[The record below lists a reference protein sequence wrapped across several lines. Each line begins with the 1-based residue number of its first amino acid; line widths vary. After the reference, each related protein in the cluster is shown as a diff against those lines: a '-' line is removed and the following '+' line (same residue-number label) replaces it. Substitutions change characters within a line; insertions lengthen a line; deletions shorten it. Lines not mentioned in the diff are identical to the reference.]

1 MSARLVESEHRVTP
15 LELFFDLVF
24 VFGFTQVTTLL
35 HEDPSWGGI
44 GRSVLV
50 LSALWWAWASYAWLT
65 NTVDAEDG
73 LVLGVMLVAIAA
85 MFIGALAV
93 PEAFGEHRLIFSV
106 AFIIVL
112 LAFIGLF
119 ALAGKSET
127 DLLRAVLHTG
137 RITLA
142 GALLIFAAGFVA
154 SGIRPVLWLAGL
166 AVGLLGPLVVEVGEW
181 RVHPAHFAERHGL
194 IVIIAIGEALVAIG
208 LGARTT
214 ALGAVVIV
222 AALLG
227 LIVAASLWL
236 AYFDFFSRG
245 MLELLVTRRGEQRV
259 RLARDV
265 YTYLHLPMIVGIV
278 FFAFGMRAVLA
289 DVHGELPAPAA
300 FCLATG
306 PAIYLLAYVVM
317 RWHVAH
323 SLSRGRS
330 TASILFLVLFP
341 LALILPSFAALALV
355 CAVWVGLH
363 AYELIW
369 WHDARAQR
377 RAEAIS
383 DDTPAGAPPVQE
395 AR

>member
-1 MSARLVESEHRVTP
+1 MSERLVESEHRVTP

-35 HEDPSWGGI
+35 HEDPSWGGV

-50 LSALWWAWASYAWLT
+50 LTALWWGWASYAWLT
-65 NTVDAEDG
+65 NSVDAEDG

-106 AFIIVL
+106 AFIVVL
-112 LAFIGLF
+112 LAFVGLF
-119 ALAGKSET
+119 ALAGKAHA
-127 DLLRAVLHTG
+127 DLLRAVLQMG

-166 AVGLLGPLVVEVGEW
+166 AVGLLGPLRVEVGAW

-208 LGARTT
+208 FGARAT

-245 MLELLVTRRGEQRV
+245 MQQLVVGRRGEQRV
-259 RLARDV
+259 ALARDV

-289 DVHGELPAPAA
+289 DVHGELRAPAA
-300 FCLATG
+300 FCLTAG
-306 PAIYLLAYVVM
+306 SALYLLSYVVL
-317 RWHVAH
+317 RWRVSHT
-323 SLSRGRS
+323 LSRGRS
-330 TASILFLVLFP
+330 IATILLLALFP
-341 LALILPSFAALALV
+341 LAVVLPAFAALAFV
-355 CAVWVGLH
+355 SAVWVGLH
-363 AYELIW
+363 AYELIFW
-369 WHDARAQR
+369 RDARGRR
-377 RAEAIS
+377 RAEAIT
-383 DDTPAGAPPVQE
+383 DDTRVDALPG
-395 AR
+395 

>member
-1 MSARLVESEHRVTP
+1 MSERLVESEHRVTP

-73 LVLGVMLVAIAA
+73 LVFGVMLVAIAA

-93 PEAFGEHRLIFSV
+93 PEAFGAHRLIFSV
-106 AFIIVL
+106 AFIVVL

-119 ALAGKSET
+119 ALAGKAEA
-127 DLLRAVLHTG
+127 DLLRAVLRTG

-154 SGIRPVLWLAGL
+154 SGIRPALWLAGL
-166 AVGLLGPLVVEVGEW
+166 VIGLLGPLLFDVGGW

-208 LGARTT
+208 FGARAT
-214 ALGAVVIV
+214 ALGTVVIV

-245 MLELLVTRRGEQRV
+245 LQQMLVGRRGEQRV
-259 RLARDV
+259 VLARDV

-278 FFAFGMRAVLA
+278 FFAFGMRATLA
-289 DVHGELPAPAA
+289 DVHGELRAPAA
-300 FCLATG
+300 FCLTAG

-317 RWHVAH
+317 RWRVSH

-330 TASILFLVLFP
+330 TATILLLALFP
-341 LALILPSFAALALV
+341 LAIVLPAFAALALV
-355 CAVWVGLH
+355 SAVWVCLH

-369 WHDARAQR
+369 WRDARGRR
-377 RAEAIS
+377 RAEAVA
-383 DDTPAGAPPVQE
+383 D
-395 AR
+395 

>member
-1 MSARLVESEHRVTP
+1 MSERLVESEHRVTP

-35 HEDPSWGGI
+35 HENPSWGGI

-119 ALAGKSET
+119 ALAGKAHA
-127 DLLRAVLHTG
+127 DLLRAVLQVG

-166 AVGLLGPLVVEVGEW
+166 AVGLLGPLRVEVGAW

-208 LGARTT
+208 FGARAT

-245 MLELLVTRRGEQRV
+245 MQQLLVGRRGEQRV
-259 RLARDV
+259 ALARDV

-278 FFAFGMRAVLA
+278 FFAFGMRATLV
-289 DVHGELPAPAA
+289 DVHGDLRAPAA
-300 FCLATG
+300 FCLTAG
-306 PAIYLLAYVVM
+306 PAIYLLAYVLL
-317 RWHVAH
+317 RWRVSHT
-323 SLSRGRS
+323 LSRGRS
-330 TASILFLVLFP
+330 IATILLVAFFP
-341 LALILPSFAALALV
+341 LAVVLPAFAALALV
-355 CAVWVGLH
+355 SAVWVGLH

-369 WHDARAQR
+369 WRDARGRR
-377 RAEAIS
+377 RAEAIT
-383 DDTPAGAPPVQE
+383 DDVRADALPG
-395 AR
+395 

>member
-1 MSARLVESEHRVTP
+1 MSERLLESEHRVTP

-65 NTVDAEDG
+65 NSVDAEDG

-93 PEAFGEHRLIFSV
+93 PEAFGEHRLIFGV
-106 AFIIVL
+106 AFIVVL
-112 LAFIGLF
+112 LAFVGLF
-119 ALAGKSET
+119 ALAGKAEA
-127 DLLRAVLHTG
+127 DLLRAVLQMG

-154 SGIRPVLWLAGL
+154 SGIRPALWLAGL
-166 AVGLLGPLVVEVGEW
+166 MVGLLGPLRVEVGAW
-181 RVHPAHFAERHGL
+181 RVHPAHFAERRGL
-194 IVIIAIGEALVAIG
+194 SVIIAIGEALVTIG
-208 LGARTT
+208 FGARAT

-245 MLELLVTRRGEQRV
+245 MQQLLVGRRGEQRV
-259 RLARDV
+259 ALARDV
-265 YTYLHLPMIVGIV
+265 YTYLHLPMVVGIV
-278 FFAFGMRAVLA
+278 FFAFGMRAALA
-289 DVHGELPAPAA
+289 DVHAELVG
-300 FCLATG
+300 CENCVT
-306 PAIYLLAYVVM
+306 
-317 RWHVAH
+317 
-323 SLSRGRS
+323 
-330 TASILFLVLFP
+330 LF
-341 LALILPSFAALALV
+341 
-355 CAVWVGLH
+355 
-363 AYELIW
+363 
-369 WHDARAQR
+369 R
-377 RAEAIS
+377 
-383 DDTPAGAPPVQE
+383 
-395 AR
+395 

>member
-1 MSARLVESEHRVTP
+1 MSQLLVESEHRVTP

-50 LSALWWAWASYAWLT
+50 LCALWWAWASYAWLT

-93 PEAFGEHRLIFSV
+93 PEAFGEHRLIFSA
-106 AFIIVL
+106 AFIVVV

-119 ALAGKSET
+119 ALAGKADA
-127 DLLRAVLHTG
+127 DLLRAVLRVG

-166 AVGLLGPLVVEVGEW
+166 AIGLLGPLRVEVGAW

-194 IVIIAIGEALVAIG
+194 IVIIAIGEALVGIG
-208 LGARTT
+208 FGARAT
-214 ALGAVVIV
+214 ALSGVVIV

-227 LIVAASLWL
+227 LVVAASLWL

-245 MLELLVTRRGEQRV
+245 VEQLVVGRRGEERV
-259 RLARDV
+259 ALARDV

-278 FFAFGMRAVLA
+278 FFAFGMRATLV
-289 DVHGELPAPAA
+289 DVHGDLPAPAA
-300 FCLATG
+300 FCFTAG
-306 PAIYLLAYVVM
+306 PAIYLVAYVLL
-317 RWHVAH
+317 RWRVAH
-323 SLSRGRS
+323 TLSRGRS
-330 TASILFLVLFP
+330 IATILLLALFP
-341 LALILPSFAALALV
+341 LALVLPAFAALALV
-355 CAVWVGLH
+355 SAVWVGLH

-369 WHDARAQR
+369 WREARSQR
-377 RAEAIS
+377 RAEAVA
-383 DDTPAGAPPVQE
+383 DVPG
-395 AR
+395 

>member
-1 MSARLVESEHRVTP
+1 MSERLVETEHRVTP

-93 PEAFGEHRLIFSV
+93 PEAFGEHRLIFGV
-106 AFIIVL
+106 AFIVVL
-112 LAFIGLF
+112 LAFVGLF
-119 ALAGKSET
+119 ALAGKAEA
-127 DLLRAVLHTG
+127 DLLRAVLRTG
-137 RITLA
+137 LITLA

-154 SGIRPVLWLAGL
+154 SEIRPVLWLAGL
-166 AVGLLGPLVVEVGEW
+166 VIGLLGPLLVDVGGW

-208 LGARTT
+208 FGARAT
-214 ALGAVVIV
+214 ALGTVVIV

-245 MLELLVTRRGEQRV
+245 LEQMLVGRRGEQRV
-259 RLARDV
+259 VLARDV

-278 FFAFGMRAVLA
+278 FFAFGMRAALA
-289 DVHGELPAPAA
+289 DVHGDLHAPAA
-300 FCLATG
+300 FCLTAG
-306 PAIYLLAYVVM
+306 SAIYLLAYVLM
-317 RWHVAH
+317 RWRVSH

-330 TASILFLVLFP
+330 VATILLLALFP
-341 LALILPSFAALALV
+341 LAVVLPAFAALALV
-355 CAVWVGLH
+355 SAVWVCLH

-369 WHDARAQR
+369 WRDARGRR
-377 RAEAIS
+377 RAEPIA
-383 DDTPAGAPPVQE
+383 DDALPG
-395 AR
+395 

>member
-1 MSARLVESEHRVTP
+1 MSERLVETEHRVTP

-44 GRSVLV
+44 GRSILV
-50 LSALWWAWASYAWLT
+50 LCALWWAWASYAWLT

-73 LVLGVMLVAIAA
+73 LVLGVILVAIAA

-93 PEAFGEHRLIFSV
+93 PEAFGEHRLIFSI
-106 AFIIVL
+106 AFIVVL

-119 ALAGKSET
+119 ALAGKAER
-127 DLLRAVLHTG
+127 DLLRAVLRTG

-166 AVGLLGPLVVEVGEW
+166 AVGLLGPLVADVGGW

-208 LGARTT
+208 FGARAT
-214 ALGAVVIV
+214 ALSAVVIV

-236 AYFDFFSRG
+236 AYFDFFSGGLQQMLVGLRG
-245 MLELLVTRRGEQRV
+245 DQRV

-278 FFAFGMRAVLA
+278 FFAFGMRATLV
-289 DVHGELPAPAA
+289 DVHADLHAPAA
-300 FCLATG
+300 FCLTAG
-306 PAIYLLAYVVM
+306 PAIYLLAYVGM
-317 RWHVAH
+317 RWRAAH

-330 TASILFLVLFP
+330 VATILLLALFP
-341 LALILPSFAALALV
+341 LAVVLPAFAALALV
-355 CAVWVGLH
+355 TAVWVGLH

-369 WHDARAQR
+369 WREARGRR
-377 RAEAIS
+377 RAEAI
-383 DDTPAGAPPVQE
+383 AGDVLPE
-395 AR
+395 

>member
-1 MSARLVESEHRVTP
+1 MNERLVESEHRVTP

-73 LVLGVMLVAIAA
+73 VVLGVMLVAIAA

-119 ALAGKSET
+119 ARAGKAAP
-127 DLLRAVLHTG
+127 DLLRAVLQMA
-137 RITLA
+137 RITLT
-142 GALLIFAAGFVA
+142 GALLIFAAGFVP
-154 SGIRPVLWLAGL
+154 SGIRPALWIAGL
-166 AVGLLGPLVVEVGEW
+166 AIGFLGPLWSDVGAW

-208 LGARTT
+208 FGARAT
-214 ALGAVVIV
+214 ALGALVIV

-236 AYFDFFSRG
+236 AYFDYFSRG
-245 MLELLVTRRGEQRV
+245 IQQLVVGRRGEQRV
-259 RLARDV
+259 ALARDV
-265 YTYLHLPMIVGIV
+265 YTYLHLPMVVGIV
-278 FFAFGMRAVLA
+278 FFAFGMRAALA
-289 DVHGELPAPAA
+289 DIHGELHAPAA
-300 FCLATG
+300 FCLTTG
-306 PAIYLLAYVVM
+306 SAVYLLAYVVL
-317 RWHVAH
+317 RWRVSH

-330 TASILFLVLFP
+330 IATGLFLAVFP
-341 LALILPSFAALALV
+341 LALILPAFAALALI
-355 CAVWVGLH
+355 CAVWGGLH

-369 WHDARAQR
+369 WRDARVRR
-377 RAEAIS
+377 RAEAIA
-383 DDTPAGAPPVQE
+383 DDTRVLSVE
-395 AR
+395 

>member
-1 MSARLVESEHRVTP
+1 MSERLVESEHRVTP

-50 LSALWWAWASYAWLT
+50 LCALWWAWASYAWLT

-119 ALAGKSET
+119 ALAGKADA
-127 DLLRAVLHTG
+127 DLLRAVLQTG

-142 GALLIFAAGFVA
+142 GALLIFAAGFVG
-154 SGIRPVLWLAGL
+154 SGVRPVLWLAGL
-166 AVGLLGPLVVEVGEW
+166 AIGLFGPLRVDVGAW

-208 LGARTT
+208 FGARAT
-214 ALGAVVIV
+214 ALNAVEIV

-236 AYFDFFSRG
+236 AYFDFFSSG
-245 MLELLVTRRGEQRV
+245 MQQLLVGRRGEQRV
-259 RLARDV
+259 VLARDV
-265 YTYLHLPMIVGIV
+265 YTYLHLPMVVGIV
-278 FFAFGMRAVLA
+278 FFAFGMRATLA
-289 DVHGELPAPAA
+289 DVHGDLHAPAA
-300 FCLATG
+300 FCLTAG
-306 PAIYLLAYVVM
+306 PAIYLLAYVVL
-317 RWHVAH
+317 RWRVSHT
-323 SLSRGRS
+323 LSRGRS
-330 TASILFLVLFP
+330 IATILLFALFP
-341 LALILPSFAALALV
+341 LAIVLPAFAALALV
-355 CAVWVGLH
+355 SAVWVGLH

-369 WHDARAQR
+369 WHDARGRR
-377 RAEAIS
+377 RAEAVTDEGRVDALS
-383 DDTPAGAPPVQE
+383 G
-395 AR
+395 

>member
-1 MSARLVESEHRVTP
+1 MSELLVESEHRVTP

-44 GRSVLV
+44 GRSILV

-93 PEAFGEHRLIFSV
+93 PEAFGAHRLIFSV
-106 AFIIVL
+106 AFSIVL

-119 ALAGKSET
+119 ALAGKAEAE
-127 DLLRAVLHTG
+127 LLRAVLQVG
-137 RITLA
+137 RIALA

-166 AVGLLGPLVVEVGEW
+166 AVGLLGPLRVEVAAW
-181 RVHPAHFAERHGL
+181 HVHPAHFAERHGL

-208 LGARTT
+208 FGARAT
-214 ALGAVVIV
+214 ALSAVVIV

-236 AYFDFFSRG
+236 AYFDFFSGG
-245 MLELLVTRRGEQRV
+245 MLQLMVGRRGEQRV
-259 RLARDV
+259 VIARDV
-265 YTYLHLPMIVGIV
+265 YTYLHLPMVVGIV

-289 DVHGELPAPAA
+289 GVHGELHAPAA
-300 FCLATG
+300 FCLTVG
-306 PAIYLLAYVVM
+306 PAIYLLAYVAV
-317 RWHVAH
+317 RWRVSHT
-323 SLSRGRS
+323 LSRGRS
-330 TASILFLVLFP
+330 TATIFLLAAFP
-341 LALILPSFAALALV
+341 LAVVLPAFAALAFV
-355 CAVWVGLH
+355 SAVWVGLH

-369 WHDARAQR
+369 WRDACGQR

-383 DDTPAGAPPVQE
+383 D
-395 AR
+395 R

>member
-1 MSARLVESEHRVTP
+1 MSERLVESEHRVTP

-93 PEAFGEHRLIFSV
+93 PEAFGAHRLIFSV
-106 AFIIVL
+106 AFIVVL

-119 ALAGKSET
+119 ALAGKAEA
-127 DLLRAVLHTG
+127 DLLRAVLRTG

-154 SGIRPVLWLAGL
+154 SGIRPALWLAGL
-166 AVGLLGPLVVEVGEW
+166 VIGLLGPLLFDVGGW

-208 LGARTT
+208 FGARAT
-214 ALGAVVIV
+214 ALGTVVIV

-245 MLELLVTRRGEQRV
+245 LQQMLVGRRGEQRV
-259 RLARDV
+259 VLARDV

-278 FFAFGMRAVLA
+278 FFAFGMRATLA
-289 DVHGELPAPAA
+289 DVHGELRAPAA
-300 FCLATG
+300 FCLTAG

-317 RWHVAH
+317 RWRVSH

-330 TASILFLVLFP
+330 TATILLLALFP
-341 LALILPSFAALALV
+341 LAIVLPAFAALALV
-355 CAVWVGLH
+355 SAVWVCLH

-369 WHDARAQR
+369 WRDARGRR
-377 RAEAIS
+377 RAEAVA
-383 DDTPAGAPPVQE
+383 D
-395 AR
+395 

>member
-1 MSARLVESEHRVTP
+1 MSERLVESEHRVTP

-44 GRSVLV
+44 GR
-50 LSALWWAWASYAWLT
+50 SALWWAWASYAWLT

-93 PEAFGEHRLIFSV
+93 PEAFGAHRLIFSV
-106 AFIIVL
+106 AFIVVL

-119 ALAGKSET
+119 ALAGKAEA
-127 DLLRAVLHTG
+127 DLLRAVLRTG

-154 SGIRPVLWLAGL
+154 SGIRPALWLAGL
-166 AVGLLGPLVVEVGEW
+166 VIGLLGPLLFDVGGW

-208 LGARTT
+208 FGARAT
-214 ALGAVVIV
+214 ALGTVVIV

-245 MLELLVTRRGEQRV
+245 LQQMLVGRRGEQRV
-259 RLARDV
+259 VLARDV

-278 FFAFGMRAVLA
+278 FFAFGMRATLA
-289 DVHGELPAPAA
+289 DVHGELRAPAA
-300 FCLATG
+300 FCLTAG

-317 RWHVAH
+317 RWRVSH

-330 TASILFLVLFP
+330 IATILLLALFP
-341 LALILPSFAALALV
+341 LAIVLPAFAALALV
-355 CAVWVGLH
+355 SAVWVCLH

-369 WHDARAQR
+369 WRDARGRR
-377 RAEAIS
+377 RAEAVA
-383 DDTPAGAPPVQE
+383 D
-395 AR
+395 

>member
-1 MSARLVESEHRVTP
+1 MSERLVETEHRVTP

-35 HEDPSWGGI
+35 HEDPSWGGV

-50 LSALWWAWASYAWLT
+50 LCALWWAWASYAWLT

-73 LVLGVMLVAIAA
+73 LVVGVMLVAIAA

-93 PEAFGEHRLIFSV
+93 PEAFGEHRVIFSV
-106 AFIIVL
+106 AFIVVL

-119 ALAGKSET
+119 ALAGKAEA
-127 DLLRAVLHTG
+127 DLLRAVLRTG

-142 GALLIFAAGFVA
+142 GALLIFAAGFVP

-166 AVGLLGPLVVEVGEW
+166 AVGLLGPLVADVGGW

-208 LGARTT
+208 FGARAT

-236 AYFDFFSRG
+236 AYFDFFSG
-245 MLELLVTRRGEQRV
+245 GLQQLLVGLRGDQRV
-259 RLARDV
+259 MLARDV

-278 FFAFGMRAVLA
+278 FFAFGMRATLV
-289 DVHGELPAPAA
+289 DVHAQLHAPAA
-300 FCLATG
+300 FCLTAG
-306 PAIYLLAYVVM
+306 PAIYLLAYVGM
-317 RWHVAH
+317 RWRAAH

-330 TASILFLVLFP
+330 IATVLLLALFP
-341 LALILPSFAALALV
+341 LAVVLPAFAALALV
-355 CAVWVGLH
+355 SAVWVGLH

-369 WHDARAQR
+369 WRDARRRR
-377 RAEAIS
+377 RAEAIA
-383 DDTPAGAPPVQE
+383 D
-395 AR
+395 